1 MNRTLVIKSHI
12 TSVTREVEK
21 VELFGMRLVEQMNR
35 MVVIIIRYRRDFRF
49 GYGLER
55 FTCNKTTIGERNP
68 SDRTSFMI
76 LSSNGC
82 RKSNLGLE
90 LRGLDEWHLNDDN
103 LLVTCSLT

>member
-1 MNRTLVIKSHI
+1 MNRTLIKKTHL
-12 TSVTREVEK
+12 TCFKREVEK

-35 MVVIIIRYRRDFRF
+35 MVVIIIRYRPDFRF

-55 FTCNKTTIGERNP
+55 FTCNKTTIGERNLA
-68 SDRTSFMI
+68 DRTSFMM

-90 LRGLDEWHLNDDN
+90 VRQ
-103 LLVTCSLT
+103 